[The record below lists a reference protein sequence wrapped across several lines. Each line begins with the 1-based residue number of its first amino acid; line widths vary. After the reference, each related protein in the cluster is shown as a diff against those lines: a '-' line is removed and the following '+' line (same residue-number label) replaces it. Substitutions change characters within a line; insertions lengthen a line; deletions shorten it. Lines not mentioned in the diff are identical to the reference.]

1 MKLAH
6 YRTFVNKLY
15 APWLIADVSSMQLN
29 ISKLKLGSGHTN
41 TIGASHDVKTE
52 LKFVLD

>member
-29 ISKLKLGSGHTN
+29 ISKLKLGSGHT
-41 TIGASHDVKTE
+41 IGASHDVKTE